1 MRSPVASDTR
11 RVVFLTDDGAD
22 KTRVDAALLHQGLQ
36 PANAH
41 VRSEQEL
48 MQTLDEGVNVIL
60 CASHWQGLDALD
72 VLNIIRRGATRL
84 PFIVV
89 SHDTDS
95 TSIVAAI
102 RGGASDYV
110 PMARLEGLREA
121 IDAALARPSRR
132 SRAGDSDSPKPS
144 PQQIVDL
151 GLHLQAQIDHSHASI
166 AREIHDEIG
175 GALTSLKF
183 DLAWIERHDASHA
196 LRERVTLASETIDLA
211 LEASRR
217 VSHGLRPAILEQ
229 GLIAALQWMTS
240 RFERRTGIECSFRC
254 RDAALQLPNGLPL
267 TVFRTA
273 QEALTNVCKHAM
285 ATSVSVDLSLAGGTL
300 SLEISDNGRGFRR
313 DDLVKPASF
322 GILGLHERARLG
334 GGWVDITS
342 GERGTTLILS
352 VPLSNSLP
360 ESEPAALDARCSDP
374 AGWEASTMLCEL
386 VELRSQRA
394 RNSTESTRGG
404 RR

>member
-1 MRSPVASDTR
+1 MRSPVANDTR

-22 KTRVDAALLHQGLQ
+22 KMRVDAALLRQGLQ

-48 MQTLDEGVNVIL
+48 MQTLDEGGNVIL

-95 TSIVAAI
+95 ASIVAAI

-151 GLHLQAQIDHSHASI
+151 GLHLQAQIDHSHASMVFDG
-166 AREIHDEIG
+166 RYKSVFYHG
-175 GALTSLKF
+175 H
-183 DLAWIERHDASHA
+183 DLAELFDQ
-196 LRERVTLASETIDLA
+196 REDPEEYENLWLHS
-211 LEASRR
+211 
-217 VSHGLRPAILEQ
+217 G
-229 GLIAALQWMTS
+229 
-240 RFERRTGIECSFRC
+240 
-254 RDAALQLPNGLPL
+254 N
-267 TVFRTA
+267 
-273 QEALTNVCKHAM
+273 EALKLQQMKQHMDTLM
-285 ATSVSVDLSLAGGTL
+285 ATVDVGPPRFV
-300 SLEISDNGRGFRR
+300 NY
-313 DDLVKPASF
+313 
-322 GILGLHERARLG
+322 
-334 GGWVDITS
+334 
-342 GERGTTLILS
+342 
-352 VPLSNSLP
+352 
-360 ESEPAALDARCSDP
+360 
-374 AGWEASTMLCEL
+374 
-386 VELRSQRA
+386 
-394 RNSTESTRGG
+394 
-404 RR
+404 